1 MVRRA
6 LCCLAAIA
14 NVVAFTPSS
23 APHMMCR
30 SSTVVLRSS
39 ETSTTTAPA
48 TTEGEVDDY
57 DVTCYITNDEEV
69 VTEGEK
75 PHVVCTSEPDD
86 VRYKI
91 YMFYVCSTADARLFM
106 NDIVLIHTI
115 SHHASCQYTKHVT
128 SNSVRMV

>member
-6 LCCLAAIA
+6 LCSVVCLAAIA

-48 TTEGEVDDY
+48 TEGEVDDY

-69 VTEGEK
+69 VIEGEK

-86 VRYKI
+86 VRYNI
-91 YMFYVCSTADARLFM
+91 Y
-106 NDIVLIHTI
+106 IVMCVALLML
-115 SHHASCQYTKHVT
+115 AYL
-128 SNSVRMV
+128 